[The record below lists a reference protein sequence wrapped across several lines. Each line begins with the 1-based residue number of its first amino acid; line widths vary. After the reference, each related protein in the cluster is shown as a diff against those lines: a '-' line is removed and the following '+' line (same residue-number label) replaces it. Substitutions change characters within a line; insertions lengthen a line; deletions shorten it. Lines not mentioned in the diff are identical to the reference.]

1 MQTVQ
6 TIAPT
11 TIGAWLTLRQLI
23 TWKLLSGIFGALV
36 FTAGIWFGLPELG
49 VYGRLA
55 FITFGLAVMG
65 WIFTTIN
72 DTLIAIAAALVFTI
86 AGIDKP
92 TEFFSALGDPLIWL
106 MLTSFIIAAG
116 VTTVGLSTRLAVAV
130 AARTRSVNQLFYGL
144 SLVMIAT
151 AFFIPATSG
160 RAALMLPVF
169 LALSKGINNP
179 RISRALALLFPTI
192 ILLSAVASL
201 IGAGAHLVTVDII
214 ARMGGE
220 TLNFLRWT
228 MLGLPFAL
236 ASCLLSTWIILRLF
250 LNAAERRQPLQ
261 LTASE
266 LAPIDPK
273 KPIKVTG
280 PLGRKEWYVIG
291 VVTTLVLL
299 WSTQPL
305 HGLDNALVALLGAL
319 AITLPA
325 VGVIDFKDA
334 LKSVE
339 WNMLIFMAATLE
351 LGKALIESGAAQ
363 WLVEQ
368 SFTAFSDSLGASA
381 LAVVSAVTIISLLSH
396 LVINSRTARS
406 SVLVP
411 LVVLLGVA
419 LGYNPV
425 TLAFLSTAAAGFCLT
440 LPVSAKPVTMF
451 GKVDVATYTPNDL
464 LKLSGVL
471 LPLHFALLV
480 GFTLW
485 VWPWLGLDLKRTA
498 PLTPPPAP
506 TWENLYWQMTK
517 VNIPLI
523 KQSGDGIDKGGK
535 APSLSA
541 REEAAGSQPS
551 ANAPS
556 ATSTPVADQQP
567 GGYVGQEE
575 QAAPSSL
582 PVDAPNDN
590 PPDDNPPLQTQ
601 VPLAAT
607 LTAVTTNQASDTLAE
622 EATPV
627 PSPTAEPILPPQPT
641 GENQAQ
647 EDDNS
652 QNAGSEA
659 TSPSP
664 PPVEQPIAIPPP
676 VPTAEGPNQ
685 NAEPMPPADDQGDD
699 DGSDDTSVVEQA
711 PSAPVEPPAAPPTD
725 DQGGDDGGDDTSV
738 VEQAPSAPV
747 APPAA
752 PVEQAPSAPVAPPA
766 DDQGGDDDDDDGG
779 DDGDDDGGDDGGDDD
794 E

>member
-1 MQTVQ
+1 
-6 TIAPT
+6 
-11 TIGAWLTLRQLI
+11 
-23 TWKLLSGIFGALV
+23 
-36 FTAGIWFGLPELG
+36 
-49 VYGRLA
+49 
-55 FITFGLAVMG
+55 
-65 WIFTTIN
+65 
-72 DTLIAIAAALVFTI
+72 
-86 AGIDKP
+86 
-92 TEFFSALGDPLIWL
+92 
-106 MLTSFIIAAG
+106 
-116 VTTVGLSTRLAVAV
+116 
-130 AARTRSVNQLFYGL
+130 
-144 SLVMIAT
+144 
-151 AFFIPATSG
+151 
-160 RAALMLPVF
+160 
-169 LALSKGINNP
+169 
-179 RISRALALLFPTI
+179 
-192 ILLSAVASL
+192 
-201 IGAGAHLVTVDII
+201 
-214 ARMGGE
+214 
-220 TLNFLRWT
+220 
-228 MLGLPFAL
+228 
-236 ASCLLSTWIILRLF
+236 
-250 LNAAERRQPLQ
+250 
-261 LTASE
+261 
-266 LAPIDPK
+266 
-273 KPIKVTG
+273 
-280 PLGRKEWYVIG
+280 
-291 VVTTLVLL
+291 
-299 WSTQPL
+299 
-305 HGLDNALVALLGAL
+305 
-319 AITLPA
+319 
-325 VGVIDFKDA
+325 
-334 LKSVE
+334 
-339 WNMLIFMAATLE
+339 
-351 LGKALIESGAAQ
+351 
-363 WLVEQ
+363 
-368 SFTAFSDSLGASA
+368 
-381 LAVVSAVTIISLLSH
+381 
-396 LVINSRTARS
+396 
-406 SVLVP
+406 
-411 LVVLLGVA
+411 
-419 LGYNPV
+419 
-425 TLAFLSTAAAGFCLT
+425 LAFLSTAAAGFCLT

-517 VNIPLI
+517 VNIPRI
-523 KQSGDGIDKGGK
+523 EQSGDGIDNGWQ

-551 ANAPS
+551 VNAPS

-567 GGYVGQEE
+567 GGYIGQEE
-575 QAAPSSL
+575 QAAPSSP

>member
-6 TIAPT
+6 TIAPR
-11 TIGAWLTLRQLI
+11 TIGASLTMRQLI
-23 TWKLLSGIFGALV
+23 TWKLLVGLFGALL
-36 FTAGIWFGLPELG
+36 FTAGVWLGLPELSM
-49 VYGRLA
+49 YGRLA

-72 DTLIAIAAALVFTI
+72 DTLIAIAAALVFTL

-130 AARTRSVNQLFYGL
+130 AARTRSVNQLFYSL

-250 LNAAERRQPLQ
+250 LNAEERRQPLQ
-261 LTASE
+261 LTENE

-368 SFTAFSDSLGASA
+368 SFTIFSDSLGASA

-506 TWENLYWQMTK
+506 TWGNLYWQMTK
-517 VNIPLI
+517 VNMPLI
-523 KQSGDGIDKGGK
+523 KQSGDGIHNGWK

-541 REEAAGSQPS
+541 SGEAERSHTS

-567 GGYVGQEE
+567 GGYIGQEE
-575 QAAPSSL
+575 QAAPSSPL
-582 PVDAPNDN
+582 VDAPNDN
-590 PPDDNPPLQTQ
+590 PPLLTQ

-607 LTAVTTNQASDTLAE
+607 LTAVTTNQADDTLAE

-627 PSPTAEPILPPQPT
+627 PSPTAEPLLPPQPT
-641 GENQAQ
+641 GENQAH

-652 QNAGSEA
+652 QNVAGEA
-659 TSPSP
+659 TPPSP

-676 VPTAEGPNQ
+676 VPAAEGPNQ
-685 NAEPMPPADDQGDD
+685 NAEPMPLPTPTEDDSGDD
-699 DGSDDTSVVEQA
+699 ASVVEQV
-711 PSAPVEPPAAPPTD
+711 PSAPVEPPAAPPAD
-725 DQGGDDGGDDTSV
+725 DQGGDDGGDDASV
-738 VEQAPSAPV
+738 VEQAPSTPV
-747 APPAA
+747 EPPA
-752 PVEQAPSAPVAPPA
+752 APPA
-766 DDQGGDDDDDDGG
+766 DDQSGEANSGDDDGNDDGDDDGG
-779 DDGDDDGGDDGGDDD
+779 DDGDDDGGDD

>member
-6 TIAPT
+6 TIAPR
-11 TIGAWLTLRQLI
+11 TIGASLTMRQLI
-23 TWKLLSGIFGALV
+23 TWKLLVGLFGALL
-36 FTAGIWFGLPELG
+36 FTAGVWLGLPELSM
-49 VYGRLA
+49 YGRLA

-72 DTLIAIAAALVFTI
+72 DTLIAIAAALVFTL
-86 AGIDKP
+86 AGIDEP

-130 AARTRSVNQLFYGL
+130 AARTRSVNQLFYSL

-250 LNAAERRQPLQ
+250 LNAEERRQPLQ
-261 LTASE
+261 LTENE

-368 SFTAFSDSLGASA
+368 SFTIFSDSLGASA

-498 PLTPPPAP
+498 PPTPPPAP
-506 TWENLYWQMTK
+506 TWGNLYWQMTK
-517 VNIPLI
+517 VNMPLI
-523 KQSGDGIDKGGK
+523 KQSGDGIHNGWK

-541 REEAAGSQPS
+541 SGEAERSHTS

-567 GGYVGQEE
+567 GGYIGQEE
-575 QAAPSSL
+575 QAAPSSPL
-582 PVDAPNDN
+582 VDAPNDN
-590 PPDDNPPLQTQ
+590 PPLLTQ

-607 LTAVTTNQASDTLAE
+607 LTAVTTNQADDTLAE

-627 PSPTAEPILPPQPT
+627 PSPTAEPLLPPQPT
-641 GENQAQ
+641 GENQAH

-652 QNAGSEA
+652 QNVAGEA
-659 TSPSP
+659 TPPSP

-676 VPTAEGPNQ
+676 VPAAEGPNQ
-685 NAEPMPPADDQGDD
+685 NAEPMPLPTPTEDDSGDD
-699 DGSDDTSVVEQA
+699 ASVVEQV
-711 PSAPVEPPAAPPTD
+711 PSAPVEPPAAPP
-725 DQGGDDGGDDTSV
+725 
-738 VEQAPSAPV
+738 
-747 APPAA
+747 
-752 PVEQAPSAPVAPPA
+752 A
-766 DDQGGDDDDDDGG
+766 DDQSGEASSGDDDGDVDDSGDEDEGGDDDDEEEEGWA
-779 DDGDDDGGDDGGDDD
+779 
-794 E
+794 

>member
-1 MQTVQ
+1 MQTVH
-6 TIAPT
+6 TIAPR
-11 TIGAWLTLRQLI
+11 TIGASLTMRQLI
-23 TWKLLSGIFGALV
+23 TWKLLVGLFGALL
-36 FTAGIWFGLPELG
+36 FTAGVWLGLPELSM
-49 VYGRLA
+49 YGRLA

-72 DTLIAIAAALVFTI
+72 DTLIAIAAALVFTL

-130 AARTRSVNQLFYGL
+130 AARTRSVNQLFYSL

-250 LNAAERRQPLQ
+250 LNAEERRQPLQ
-261 LTASE
+261 LTENE

-368 SFTAFSDSLGASA
+368 SFTVFSDSLGASA

-506 TWENLYWQMTK
+506 TWRNLYWQMTK
-517 VNIPLI
+517 VNMPLI
-523 KQSGDGIDKGGK
+523 KQSGDGIHNGWK

-541 REEAAGSQPS
+541 SGEAERSHTS

-567 GGYVGQEE
+567 GGYIGQEE
-575 QAAPSSL
+575 QAAPSSPL
-582 PVDAPNDN
+582 VDAPNDN
-590 PPDDNPPLQTQ
+590 PPLLTQ

-607 LTAVTTNQASDTLAE
+607 LTAVTTNQADDTLAE

-627 PSPTAEPILPPQPT
+627 PSPTAEPLLPPQPT
-641 GENQAQ
+641 GENQAH

-652 QNAGSEA
+652 QNVAGEA
-659 TSPSP
+659 TPPSP

-676 VPTAEGPNQ
+676 VPAAEGPNQ
-685 NAEPMPPADDQGDD
+685 NAEPMPLPTPTEDDSGDD
-699 DGSDDTSVVEQA
+699 ASVVEQA
-711 PSAPVEPPAAPPTD
+711 PSTPVEPPAAPP
-725 DQGGDDGGDDTSV
+725 
-738 VEQAPSAPV
+738 
-747 APPAA
+747 
-752 PVEQAPSAPVAPPA
+752 A
-766 DDQGGDDDDDDGG
+766 DDQSGEANSGDDDGNDDGDDDGDDDGG
-779 DDGDDDGGDDGGDDD
+779 DDGDDDGGDD